1 MRIIM
6 ILLAIVLF
14 SDAADAKSKAMSCR
28 DSKTG
33 KYVSHAYAKHYPG
46 LTTCEKK

>member
-1 MRIIM
+1 MRLLL
-6 ILLAIVLF
+6 ILLAVMLY
-14 SDAADAKSKAMSCR
+14 SDAADAKTTCR

>member
-1 MRIIM
+1 MRLLL
-6 ILLAIVLF
+6 ILLAVLLY
-14 SDAADAKSKAMSCR
+14 SDAADAKGKMACR